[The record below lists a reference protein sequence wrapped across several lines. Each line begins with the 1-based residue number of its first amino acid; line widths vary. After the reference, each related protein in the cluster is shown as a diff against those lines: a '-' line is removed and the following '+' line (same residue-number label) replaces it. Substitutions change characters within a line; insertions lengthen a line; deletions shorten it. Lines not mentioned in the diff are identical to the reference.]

1 MAKIVLTNVQVI
13 INAVDLSAF
22 VKQVTINYTAAEV
35 DSTTMGQ
42 ASISRL
48 PGLKDWSMDFQFTQ
62 DYGNANVDQTI
73 FGIVGTIVTIDVK
86 PVNGARSATNPS
98 YTGSGLISSYSPMGQ
113 QVGALNMA
121 PVKMVGANGT
131 ALQRQIV

>member
-1 MAKIVLTNVQVI
+1 MAKLVLTNAQVI
-13 INAVDLSAF
+13 LNAVDLSTW
-22 VKQVTINYTAAEV
+22 VKQVTINYSAAEV
-35 DSTTMGQ
+35 DATTMGMS
-42 ASISRL
+42 SIARL

-62 DYGNANVDQTI
+62 DYAAAAVDVTI
-73 FGIVGTIVTIDVK
+73 FSIVGTVVTIDVK

-113 QVGALNMA
+113 AVGALNMA